1 MSENLK
7 FSVLLSVYSK
17 EKRKNLE
24 LALKSIYDD
33 QILKPDEIVLV
44 EDGHLTEEG
53 YAEIIHQ
60 LDKL

>member
-24 LALKSIYDD
+24 LSLKSI
-33 QILKPDEIVLV
+33 
-44 EDGHLTEEG
+44 
-53 YAEIIHQ
+53 
-60 LDKL
+60 